1 MIKKVLRSILR
12 IKENETVADGIERH
26 YYHFE
31 KKIPYRKIS
40 REELG
45 QYLDEIGVKKGDVLI
60 VHASWR
66 ALYMLDMCPED
77 VIRLLLDKIGKGI
90 VQFEEIVL

>member
-1 MIKKVLRSILR
+1 MMIKKVLRSILR

-45 QYLDEIGVKKGDVLI
+45 QYLDEIG
-60 VHASWR
+60 
-66 ALYMLDMCPED
+66 
-77 VIRLLLDKIGKGI
+77 
-90 VQFEEIVL
+90 

>member
-1 MIKKVLRSILR
+1 MKARRESMMIKKVLRSILR
-12 IKENETVADGIERH
+12 VKENETVADGIERH

-45 QYLDEIGVKKGDVLI
+45 QYLDEIGVKMESI
-60 VHASWR
+60 VYA
-66 ALYMLDMCPED
+66 
-77 VIRLLLDKIGKGI
+77 
-90 VQFEEIVL
+90 

>member
-1 MIKKVLRSILR
+1 MMIKKVLRSILR

-31 KKIPYRKIS
+31 KRIPYRKIS

-45 QYLDEIGVKKGDVLI
+45 QYLDEIGVKKRGCFNCTCIMESI
-60 VHASWR
+60 VYA
-66 ALYMLDMCPED
+66 
-77 VIRLLLDKIGKGI
+77 
-90 VQFEEIVL
+90 